1 MSAVSTNF
9 HNKKVRYKI
18 VCYILRTVLI
28 VVILLLIT
36 TIIFCHYTNQECIDA
51 LTSKAIVWGC
61 SVKKFRKFK
70 NFEKFTGKQLCQ
82 SLFFKTCNLLK
93 KKNWCRCFLVNFAIS
108 KSTFYRTPLFAA
120 SLTIKMESN
129 TSGVLLFRWQS
140 DLKILIF
147 NILIDEKS
155 YENVLIYNISYRT
168 LIGPT
173 PLRIR
178 FDKIDRFIRVYNGTR
193 YLISFGPENVMSFA
207 IELDTL

>member
-1 MSAVSTNF
+1 
-9 HNKKVRYKI
+9 
-18 VCYILRTVLI
+18 
-28 VVILLLIT
+28 
-36 TIIFCHYTNQECIDA
+36 
-51 LTSKAIVWGC
+51 
-61 SVKKFRKFK
+61 
-70 NFEKFTGKQLCQ
+70 
-82 SLFFKTCNLLK
+82 
-93 KKNWCRCFLVNFAIS
+93 
-108 KSTFYRTPLFAA
+108 
-120 SLTIKMESN
+120 MESN

-178 FDKIDRFIRVYNGTR
+178 FDKIDGFIRVYNGTR